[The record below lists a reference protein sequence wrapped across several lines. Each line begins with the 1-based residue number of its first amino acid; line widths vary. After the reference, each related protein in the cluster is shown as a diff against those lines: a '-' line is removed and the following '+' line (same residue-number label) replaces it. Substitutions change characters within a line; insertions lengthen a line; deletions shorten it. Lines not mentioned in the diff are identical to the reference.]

1 MHFHTGTEDQ
11 CPEAH
16 YISLTRENVRVDVFM
31 CPQPLSTHPPTHTH
45 HDALQDLIANSTN
58 STEAMSKRLYKCYM
72 AHFDSYWPAVV
83 FCGQIFLI
91 MECLFVGRGYLH

>member
-1 MHFHTGTEDQ
+1 MHFHTGREDQ

-16 YISLTRENVRVDVFM
+16 YIPLTREKVRVDVFM

-58 STEAMSKRLYKCYM
+58 STEAMSKRLYKYVT
-72 AHFDSYWPAVV
+72 WLTLTPI
-83 FCGQIFLI
+83 GQLWHSVDKYF
-91 MECLFVGRGYLH
+91 